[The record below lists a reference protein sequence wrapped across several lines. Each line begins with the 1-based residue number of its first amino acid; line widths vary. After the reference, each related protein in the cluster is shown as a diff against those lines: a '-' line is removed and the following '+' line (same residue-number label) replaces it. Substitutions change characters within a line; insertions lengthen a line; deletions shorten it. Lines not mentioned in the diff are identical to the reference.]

1 MKTKLQI
8 DFEYQSHKAAV
19 ARLEKQLREAK
30 DKYYFSSSL
39 QARTTIDSFV
49 LPTADAITDWFE
61 SALKGRAK
69 TTATVCV
76 AQDMIDWMEFV
87 KPEVIAAITL
97 KSVFD
102 LHGVY
107 DKMTVAK
114 AANFVGTR
122 IEDEARF
129 RFYEIISPEEVVQRM
144 RRRASE
150 AGSSPSYRRIST
162 KINTERSLVNQHDFT
177 DDKLWS
183 DWSSDYRCAIGLSL
197 IELCRSL
204 GIVETQLVK
213 RGKKSYKFLDLSPE
227 VAQLQSEMFDNCC
240 EVSYLKW
247 PLIDKPLPWQ
257 HQPGEA
263 RTNTTG
269 GYHTDS
275 YREQLPLCRGR
286 HYRSEFGEKSL
297 QFLNSISDTA
307 WSIDHRIL
315 GFAQKLLD
323 KEQSL
328 GSFKVLFRDPRLEES
343 MPRALTQL
351 PTDHEERK
359 QWKRDKSDLHERFA
373 EQRRKTVR
381 SRQSVGIAHQ
391 FLKQPRFYLSWS
403 NDYRGRVY
411 AQQPWLSPHST
422 DAEKAL
428 IRFADGCK
436 LDTRGEWWA
445 AQAIGAAYLGSR
457 LNFAERVK
465 WTYDNS
471 ELISQVASE
480 PLGSIPELEK
490 AKEPWTFLQLCFEW
504 HEVVLTKRQHLWHIP
519 VGADATASGL
529 QLLSSML
536 RDETGM
542 THSNVLPPS
551 DSAAPPKDSYM
562 EVLRIARELAI
573 QKPETAHLAEHLV
586 HRAIGKTTMVMLYGA
601 KFITVRD
608 RVKAALMDV
617 ACGPGVE
624 TLYPS
629 VLGKEDLSAITR
641 LVQAASAEVF
651 PAAFK
656 ALEWLAKLAKIAVQN
671 GSTEF
676 EWTTPS
682 DDTIRLREYKY
693 KSIDIRTSHL
703 GKVTVPLGKDGPDTK
718 RIQSACPP
726 SYIHSWDASL
736 LKVAFTDWSRP
747 IAVIHDCLKVHPIDM
762 DAALENVRK
771 GFYKVCQGDPL
782 SDLADS
788 LGVTTEQL
796 PRLPQGTGELSQVLD
811 SVYLFN

>member
-1 MKTKLQI
+1 MIKTNLQK

-30 DKYYFSSSL
+30 DKQYFSSSL
-39 QARTTIDSFV
+39 QARTTIDSYV
-49 LPTADAITDWFE
+49 IPTSNAITDWFSE
-61 SALKGRAK
+61 ALQGRAK

-76 AQDMIDWMEFV
+76 AQDMLGWMEFV

-107 DKMTVAK
+107 EKMTVAK

-129 RFYEIISPEEVVQRM
+129 RYYELVSPEDVVQRM
-144 RRRASE
+144 RRRANE

-162 KINTERSLVNQHDFT
+162 KLITEKILVKDHEFSSEQ
-177 DDKLWS
+177 LWKP
-183 DWSSDYRCAIGLSL
+183 WSSHYRCAIGVSL
-197 IELCRSL
+197 IELCKSL
-204 GIVETQLVK
+204 GIVDTQLVK
-213 RGKKSYKFLDLSPE
+213 RGKKSYKFLDLSPS
-227 VAQLQSEMFDNCC
+227 ACDLQDQLFSECC

-247 PLIDKPLPWQ
+247 PLIDKPISWR

-263 RTNTTG
+263 RKNTTG

-275 YREQLPLCRGR
+275 YRKQLPLCRGN
-286 HYRSEFGEKSL
+286 HYRSEFGEESVK
-297 QFLNSISDTA
+297 FLNTISETA
-307 WSIDHRIL
+307 WCIDHKIL
-315 GFAQKLLD
+315 GFAQRLLN

-328 GSFKVLFRDPRLEES
+328 GSFKVLSRDPRLDER
-343 MPRALTQL
+343 MPEYLTAL
-351 PTDHEERK
+351 PKDHQDRK
-359 QWKRDKSDLHERFA
+359 QWVRDKADLHQRHS

-381 SRQSVGIAHQ
+381 SRQSVGIAQQ
-391 FLKQPRFYLSWS
+391 FLKQPRFFLSWS

-436 LDTRGEWWA
+436 LDERGQWWA

-457 LNFAERVK
+457 LNFNDRVQ
-465 WTYDNS
+465 WTYDNAD
-471 ELISQVASE
+471 LISRVASD
-480 PLGSIPELEK
+480 PYSAIHELEK

-504 HEVVLTKRQHLWHIP
+504 HEVVITKRQHLWHIA

-542 THSNVLPPS
+542 TYSNVLPPS
-551 DSAAPPKDSYM
+551 DPSDPPQDSYL
-562 EVLRIARELAI
+562 EVLRIARDLAV
-573 QKPETAHLAEHLV
+573 KNPDTAHLAEHLV

-608 RVKAALMDV
+608 RVKDALIDV
-617 ACGPGVE
+617 D
-624 TLYPS
+624 LYPT
-629 VLGKEDLSAITR
+629 VLDSKDLSSITR
-641 LVQAASAEVF
+641 LVQEASAMVF

-656 ALEWLAKLAKIAVQN
+656 ALEWLAKLAKQAVDN
-671 GSTEF
+671 GLTEF

-682 DDTIRLREYKY
+682 DDTIRLREFKY
-693 KSIDIRTSHL
+693 KSIDIRTGHL
-703 GKVTVPLGKDGPDTK
+703 GKVTVPQGVDGPDTK
-718 RIQSACPP
+718 KIQTACPP

-736 LKVAFTDWSRP
+736 LKIAFTEWSRP
-747 IAVIHDCLKVHPIDM
+747 IAVIHDCLKVQPVDM
-762 DAALENVRK
+762 DAALENIRR
-771 GFYKVCQGDPL
+771 GFYKVCEGDPL
-782 SDLADS
+782 ADLADS
-788 LGVTTEQL
+788 LGVTEEQL
-796 PRLPQGTGELSQVLD
+796 PRLTQGKGELTQVLD